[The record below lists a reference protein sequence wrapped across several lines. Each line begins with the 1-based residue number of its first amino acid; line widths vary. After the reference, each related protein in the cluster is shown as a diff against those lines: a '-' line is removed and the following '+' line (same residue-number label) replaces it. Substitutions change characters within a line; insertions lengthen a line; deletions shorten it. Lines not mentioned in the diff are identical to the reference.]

1 MPEMTCYACDPPT
14 VIPYAGPAA
23 FTPVWRT
30 HCIRVHPNGTTPPTD
45 RPRHRRARHRPS
57 RPAQGAW

>member
-30 HCIRVHPNGTTPPTD
+30 HCIRVHPNGTTPPD
-45 RPRHRRARHRPS
+45 PERRTPCPGS
-57 RPAQGAW
+57 RSTTSSTHT